1 MASPSPCSLIL
12 ALDVETRDTALAL
25 AKPLAGNLRWVKLG
39 LQLFTRHGPSIVD
52 DFAALGFEV
61 FLDLKLHDIPNTVAS
76 AIRSLRGRPCSL
88 LTLHTCGGPDMLLRA
103 ADAAREALPSC
114 RLLGVTVLTSMDQAQ
129 LHAIGINRTAEDQV
143 SLLGA
148 MATRSGID
156 GLVCSPLEL
165 PMLRATLGVRPFL
178 VTPGIR
184 YPDAVQDDQNRIMTP
199 AQAAAAGAS
208 AIVVGRPILKDQDPA
223 AMVLR
228 IRREIGE
235 LSS

>member
-1 MASPSPCSLIL
+1 MSAGCRLIL
-12 ALDVETRDTALAL
+12 ALDVETRDEALAL

-39 LQLFTRHGPSIVD
+39 LQLFTRHGPGIVD

-76 AIRSLRGRPCSL
+76 AIKSLRGRPCSL
-88 LTLHTCGGPDMLLRA
+88 LTLHASGGPEMLARA
-103 ADAAREALPSC
+103 AEAARDALPAC

-129 LHAIGINRTAEDQV
+129 LGAVGVPRSAEDQV
-143 SLLGA
+143 RLLGT
-148 MATRSGID
+148 MATAAGID

-165 PMLRATLGVRPFL
+165 PVLRSALGAKPFL

-184 YPDAVQDDQNRIMTP
+184 YPDAKGDDQSRVMTP

-208 AIVVGRPILKDQDPA
+208 AIVVGRPILKDKDPA
-223 AMVLR
+223 AMTLR

-235 LSS
+235 VA